1 MNVFLYQDW
10 RYVKKRA
17 NGIFYLFNNFFK
29 RLISFKRVE
38 YVMKNLLNM
47 FSKDAEYIS
56 KYAKYVSKRAEYVKY
71 VSNRAES
78 VSNMIKIS

>member
-1 MNVFLYQDW
+1 MYFSIKTEDMLKSVQMVF
-10 RYVKKRA
+10 
-17 NGIFYLFNNFFK
+17 FYLFNNFFK